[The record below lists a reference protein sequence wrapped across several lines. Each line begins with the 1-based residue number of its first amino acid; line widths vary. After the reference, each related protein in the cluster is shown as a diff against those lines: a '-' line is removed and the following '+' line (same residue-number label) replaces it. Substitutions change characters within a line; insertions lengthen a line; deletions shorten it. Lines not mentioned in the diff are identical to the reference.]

1 MRNVKSN
8 KTLTHSNR
16 LTELKTNQ
24 DFNGQQPTKEQIQV
38 KVKDTPPSNGF
49 KLRKKGKRCFL
60 IRIKILTM
68 MLRNKYN

>member
-8 KTLTHSNR
+8 KTLKQSNR

-38 KVKDTPPSNGF
+38 YTTVQ
-49 KLRKKGKRCFL
+49 LV
-60 IRIKILTM
+60 
-68 MLRNKYN
+68 

>member
-8 KTLTHSNR
+8 KTLTQSNR

-38 KVKDTPPSNGF
+38 KVKDTPPSTGF
-49 KLRKKGKRCFL
+49 KLRKKRQKVLFNSD
-60 IRIKILTM
+60 K
-68 MLRNKYN
+68 NFDDDAQE

>member
-8 KTLTHSNR
+8 KTLKQSNR

-24 DFNGQQPTKEQIQV
+24 DVTGQHPTKEQIQV

-49 KLRKKGKRCFL
+49 KLRKKRQKVLFNSD
-60 IRIKILTM
+60 K
-68 MLRNKYN
+68 NFDDDAQE